1 MKGISPLVVA
11 SIAGIAAFALP
22 FVGSD
27 YAVSFSIQLLIF
39 LVLACSWNWIGGY
52 AGYTHFGQVGFF
64 GVGAYVGSLLNF
76 HWDVPWYLAAI
87 VAAFAGAAIAVPL
100 GGAMLRLKGPF
111 FAIGMFGLA
120 RVLEAFALGFDSITG
135 GGTGIYLK
143 PVSDLRPLYYVVAA
157 VAMVMLILTW
167 KLDNSRLGLKL
178 LAIREDEDAA
188 ELLGIPTTRLKIG
201 TFVASAIAPAA
212 MGSIYAAYLG
222 FIDPPTAFAPNME
235 LTTIAMVLL
244 GGMGTVL
251 GPLVG
256 ALALSVVNEVLWA
269 NYPQVYLACVG
280 VSSCSPCCSCR
291 EALSASASRA
301 GGSEL
306 DVRCFANW
314 PRTQNRRRH
323 DRDHRRRRK
332 CFQALCRPHC
342 AGWRQHRSC
351 AGVDHRHD
359 RPQRFRQVDAVQ
371 HHRRHAAPRRGAR
384 AGPWPEHSGVDRGR
398 DLRPRRRPHLPDQ
411 PAVCGNDGAGNL
423 VAVARGRDDRAAIAL
438 ALELLEFLEITD
450 IAGAGAR
457 SSPTASAS
465 LSRSPAR

>member
-1 MKGISPLVVA
+1 MKGINPLAVA
-11 SIAGIAAFALP
+11 SIAGVVALALP

-39 LVLACSWNWIGGY
+39 LVLAYSWNWIGGY

-76 HWDVPWYLAAI
+76 HWGVPWYLAAI

-135 GGTGIYLK
+135 GGTGIYLR

-157 VAMVMLILTW
+157 VAMVMLLLTW

-188 ELLGIPTTRLKIG
+188 ESLGIPTTRLKIG
-201 TFVASAIAPAA
+201 TFVASAVAPAA
-212 MGSIYAAYLG
+212 MGSLYAAYLG

-269 NYPQVYLACVG
+269 NYPQIYLACVG
-280 VSSCSPCCSCR
+280 AIVLLAVLFMPRGIVSFGMKSGWLGGGRPLFR
-291 EALSASASRA
+291 RLAANA
-301 GGSEL
+301 G
-306 DVRCFANW
+306 
-314 PRTQNRRRH
+314 RT
-323 DRDHRRRRK
+323 
-332 CFQALCRPHC
+332 P
-342 AGWRQHRSC
+342 S
-351 AGVDHRHD
+351 
-359 RPQRFRQVDAVQ
+359 
-371 HHRRHAAPRRGAR
+371 
-384 AGPWPEHSGVDRGR
+384 
-398 DLRPRRRPHLPDQ
+398 
-411 PAVCGNDGAGNL
+411 
-423 VAVARGRDDRAAIAL
+423 
-438 ALELLEFLEITD
+438 
-450 IAGAGAR
+450 
-457 SSPTASAS
+457 
-465 LSRSPAR
+465 